1 MEEIIKPTNMQSENL
16 YSQIRHILNEAR
28 IKVATTVN
36 TAMVQAYWHIG
47 KLIVDAQGGEERAGY
62 GDVLIE
68 HISSRLTTE
77 FGKGF
82 TPTNLK
88 YMRLFYNTFKIRHS
102 LRDELSWTHY
112 RVLTK
117 VVNPKAREY
126 YVEEAAK
133 GGWSVRQLERQI
145 ATQYYE
151 RLLAAHPD
159 ETEVKKKLPTNPEK
173 FDPLKLVHDP
183 FVLEFLDLKED
194 PSLQE
199 QELESAILTHIE
211 DFLLEL
217 GRGFAFVGR
226 QKRFTLEGDHFYPDL
241 VFYNIPAKCY
251 VILDLKVEK
260 AGYADIG
267 QMQLYV
273 NYFNREICTPED
285 NPTVGIIL
293 CADKNDTVIEYT
305 LGNRKDIGVF
315 APQYKLMLPTKEE
328 LKHEIEK
335 TKENF
340 LRLNNN
346 KTCIYK

>member
-1 MEEIIKPTNMQSENL
+1 MNTTNIEPDSL
-16 YSQIRHILNEAR
+16 YSQISQILQDAR
-28 IKVATTVN
+28 TKVAVTVN

-47 KLIVDAQGGEERAGY
+47 KLIVDAQGGEERAAY
-62 GDVLIE
+62 GDDLIK
-68 HISSRLTTE
+68 RLSVQLTSE

-82 TPTNLK
+82 NPTNLK
-88 YMRLFYNTFKIRHS
+88 YMRLFYNTFPNRHS

-112 RVLTK
+112 RILTK
-117 VVNPKAREY
+117 VTNHKAREY

-133 GGWSVRQLERQI
+133 SGWSVRQLERQI

-151 RLLAAHPD
+151 RLLASHSD
-159 ETEVKKKLPTNPEK
+159 DSEVKAIINQNLPANPEK

-194 PSLQE
+194 PALQE
-199 QELESAILTHIE
+199 QELESAILSHIE

-226 QKRFTLEGDHFYPDL
+226 QKRFSLDGDHFYPDL
-241 VFYNIPAKCY
+241 VFYNIPARCY
-251 VILDLKVEK
+251 VIIDLKMAK
-260 AGYADIG
+260 AGYADVG

-273 NYFNREICTPED
+273 NYFNKEVCSADD

-293 CADKNDTVIEYT
+293 CSEKNDTVIEYT
-305 LGNRKDIGVF
+305 LGNRNDIGVF
-315 APQYKLMLPTKEE
+315 ASKYKLILPTEEE
-328 LKHEIEK
+328 LRRDIEQ

-340 LRLNNN
+340 KRL
-346 KTCIYK
+346 KG

>member
-1 MEEIIKPTNMQSENL
+1 MKEIIKPTNVQSENL
-16 YSQIRHILNEAR
+16 YEQIREILKAAR
-28 IKVATTVN
+28 TKVASTVN

-47 KLIVDAQGGEERAGY
+47 KQIVEVQGGESKAKY
-62 GDVLIE
+62 GDGLIDD
-68 HISSRLTTE
+68 ISDRLTVE
-77 FGKGF
+77 FGRGF
-82 TPTNLK
+82 KRSNLRN
-88 YMRLFYNTFKIRHS
+88 MRKFYQTFPICQTVSGK
-102 LRDELSWTHY
+102 LSWSHY
-112 RVLTK
+112 LEIMRVE
-117 VVNPKAREY
+117 NPKAREY

-159 ETEVKKKLPTNPEK
+159 ETDVKKKLPANPEK

-199 QELESAILTHIE
+199 KELERAILTHIE

-260 AGYADIG
+260 AGYADVG

-273 NYFNREICTPED
+273 NYFNHEVCTPED

-340 LRLNNN
+340 LRLKNFPSL
-346 KTCIYK
+346 K